1 MRRLRRSTRTLL
13 ALVAL
18 LLPTLGALSGATAA
32 GAGQTVTG
40 TGSSYAAIAIDA
52 WVSQVYTSLGLSVNY
67 QSSSSV
73 LGLENFAQGL
83 VDFGA
88 SEIGYDAGQT
98 QSSPPPGYQYMPTVA
113 GATCLMY
120 NVDGQTGQQVTQLQ
134 LTPAVIGKI
143 FTGQITKWNSPA
155 IAALNPTAL
164 LPNSPIIV
172 TFRSD
177 ASGDNYIFSD
187 YLATVDPAD
196 WSGFSGAMH
205 APNGP
210 TAVWPTPVGGGTSVG
225 PYSESTWV
233 SQSGSDNASNYV
245 ASSLNTITYVE
256 TGYATEHNMPCAYIQ
271 NAAGS
276 YIRPSELGDA
286 YALTSDQINLQT
298 GEQSL
303 GPVFTSTNPNAYP
316 ISAYSYLVSLSTT
329 MNPQKGAV
337 LSAFVLFLACQGQ
350 QSAGTLGY
358 SPLPTNLV
366 AADFNA
372 IAKMPG
378 HVALPAAI
386 NAQTCPNPYI
396 TGQLQSV
403 GEPPVLGAPTGSYS
417 GGAITI
423 GGGGAQ
429 ATQAGAASG
438 KAAGTGGAAAVLKVT
453 KGKGGV
459 IAAGGQIPGV
469 ALLSATASLLGTS
482 GPTATMLLWTLGF
495 LAIVA
500 IPAVIMIGMSRRKAQ
515 AAQGAL
521 DSDEEESSQLVA
533 STKENDGA

>member
-1 MRRLRRSTRTLL
+1 MRKIRLSARTLL

-18 LLPTLGALSGATAA
+18 LLPTLGALSGATPA

-52 WVSQVYTSLGLSVNY
+52 WVSQVFTSLGLSVNY

-73 LGLENFAQGL
+73 LGLENFAQNL

-98 QSSPPPGYQYMPTVA
+98 QSTPPPGYQYMPTVA

-120 NVDGQTGQQVTQLQ
+120 NVDGQTGQQVNQLQ

-164 LPNSPIIV
+164 LPNAPIVV

-196 WSGFSGAMH
+196 WAGFSGAMH

-329 MNPQKGAV
+329 MNPQKAAV

-366 AADFNA
+366 TADFNA

-378 HVALPAAI
+378 HVALPAQI

-403 GEPPVLGAPTGSYS
+403 GEPPVLGAPTGSYT
-417 GGAITI
+417 GAVTV

-429 ATQAGAASG
+429 AQAGSAGSG
-438 KAAGTGGAAAVLKVT
+438 SSAGTGGAAAVLKVT

-469 ALLSATASLLGTS
+469 ALLSATASLLGRS
-482 GPTATMLLWTLGF
+482 GPTAMMMWWTIGF

-500 IPAVIMIGMSRRKAQ
+500 LPAVVMIAMARRRSHGAPS
-515 AAQGAL
+515 AAEPNEA
-521 DSDEEESSQLVA
+521 EASQLVA
-533 STKENDGA
+533 STKENEGA

>member
-1 MRRLRRSTRTLL
+1 MRKIRLSARTLL

-18 LLPTLGALSGATAA
+18 LLPTLGALSGATPA

-52 WVSQVYTSLGLSVNY
+52 WVSQVFTSLGLSVNY

-73 LGLENFAQGL
+73 LGLENFAQNL

-98 QSSPPPGYQYMPTVA
+98 QSTPPPGYQYMPTVA

-120 NVDGQTGQQVTQLQ
+120 NVDGQTGQQVNQLQ

-164 LPNSPIIV
+164 LPNAPIVV

-196 WSGFSGAMH
+196 WAGFSGAMH

-329 MNPQKGAV
+329 MNPQKAAV

-366 AADFNA
+366 TADFNA

-378 HVALPAAI
+378 HVALPAQI

-403 GEPPVLGAPTGSYS
+403 GEPPVLGAPTGSYT
-417 GGAITI
+417 GAVTV

-429 ATQAGAASG
+429 AQAGSAGSG
-438 KAAGTGGAAAVLKVT
+438 SSAGTGGAAAVLKVT

-469 ALLSATASLLGTS
+469 ALLSATASLLGRS
-482 GPTATMLLWTLGF
+482 GPTAMMMWWTIGF

-500 IPAVIMIGMSRRKAQ
+500 LPAVVMIAMARRRSH
-515 AAQGAL
+515 AAQSAA
-521 DSDEEESSQLVA
+521 EPNEAEASQLVA
-533 STKENDGA
+533 STKENEGA